1 MANQASNTQPP
12 PPCPREPEPP
22 SSIRREMKNDLGSRM
37 RKKKGRG
44 QRRNRLAL
52 GFVFW
57 LTRFL

>member
-1 MANQASNTQPP
+1 
-12 PPCPREPEPP
+12 
-22 SSIRREMKNDLGSRM
+22 MKNDLGSRM